1 MEALPMNSEHGL
13 GTMGCKMKTVFFLG
27 SIVAVT
33 VYLIAAAIEDYK
45 TCQVTRWKHFIGFIP
60 AFLWFVINIRQ
71 FLIVEFTIIL
81 AFLLTFIG
89 IGYEG
94 IYGLADGFVLA
105 NLSLLFGGTGG
116 AAGIGMVILIM
127 LVASFSFFICHV
139 WSRFI
144 KKESI
149 FKNAAGPLIPHIT
162 VGYIITMLGLVCRT
176 AI

>member
-1 MEALPMNSEHGL
+1 MNSEHGL

-45 TCQVTRWKHFIGFIP
+45 TCQVTRWKHLIGFIP

-71 FLIVEFTIIL
+71 LLIVDFAIIL

-89 IGYEG
+89 IGYAG

-127 LVASFSFFICHV
+127 ILAFFSGMIEMLL
-139 WSRFI
+139 R
-144 KKESI
+144 KMATL
-149 FKNAAGPLIPHIT
+149 AAFRQNRHIAFVPHILT
-162 VGYIITMLGLVCRT
+162 GYIAVMIAL
-176 AI
+176 IIWF

>member
-13 GTMGCKMKTVFFLG
+13 GTMGCKMKTFFFLI
-27 SIVAVT
+27 SIVVVT
-33 VYLIAAAIEDYK
+33 MYLIVAAIEDYK
-45 TCQVTRWKHFIGFIP
+45 TCQVTRWKHLIGFIP
-60 AFLWFVINIRQ
+60 AFLWFVINVKQ
-71 FLIVEFTIIL
+71 LSMVDFAIVL

-89 IGYEG
+89 IGYAG

-127 LVASFSFFICHV
+127 LVAGFSFFICHI

-144 KKESI
+144 KKKKI
-149 FKNAAGPLIPHIT
+149 FKNAAGPFIPHIT
-162 VGYIITMLGLVCRT
+162 VGYIIMMLGLLCRT

>member
-13 GTMGCKMKTVFFLG
+13 GTMGCKMKTVFLLI

-33 VYLIAAAIEDYK
+33 VYLIVAAVEDSK

-60 AFLWFVINIRQ
+60 AFLWFVIKVKQ
-71 FLIVEFTIIL
+71 LSMVDFATIL

-89 IGYEG
+89 IGYAG

-127 LVASFSFFICHV
+127 ILAFFSGMIEMLLRKMVTLSAFRQNRHIAFV
-139 WSRFI
+139 
-144 KKESI
+144 
-149 FKNAAGPLIPHIT
+149 PHILT
-162 VGYIITMLGLVCRT
+162 GYIAVMIAL
-176 AI
+176 IIWF